1 MLGVFNANDL
11 LNVNVYF
18 EMINSLIVEFEKNTL
33 ILDCEQILKLSIK
46 RNKIK
51 ISKFNNPLE
60 WYKIKKT
67 QTEIVLVKQNRVQQI
82 NE

>member
-33 ILDCEQILKLSIK
+33 ILDCEQILKKNSQ
-46 RNKIK
+46 
-51 ISKFNNPLE
+51 SKGT
-60 WYKIKKT
+60 K
-67 QTEIVLVKQNRVQQI
+67 
-82 NE
+82 